1 MRKGQLFGW
10 GQSVIGGGLAP
21 TWWRS
26 EAEMNLYKTA
36 LAVFY
41 LALPK
46 RQKCFED
53 GGCSQ
58 VCIMYFFCSDNVG
71 TW

>member
-1 MRKGQLFGW
+1 MEGGQLFGW
-10 GQSVIGGGLAP
+10 GQSATCGGLAP

-41 LALPK
+41 LVTRAVRYLV
-46 RQKCFED
+46 RAVV
-53 GGCSQ
+53 
-58 VCIMYFFCSDNVG
+58 VCMKSHQ
-71 TW
+71 